1 MVQAVRIRQGVQR
14 SLFKHAGSFAFR
26 RGGIAVN
33 ASEFGCDDPG
43 SNPECGRSKGWL
55 LRSSSSSCSML
66 DARCSKLAAR
76 SSQPESRA
84 PFAHLDGQQ
93 CAHVTSTLRSSHRLS
108 RPPVRQNVGQA
119 FVPRRIQATPQ
130 HNSLAA
136 QRARAAQE
144 RGGVTVARRRR
155 EARPAGGRLG
165 ASRSRPDHQR
175 GRQPFPPT
183 RSLSL
188 SLSLGGFVSPPYPP
202 RGNSEMINQ

>member
-1 MVQAVRIRQGVQR
+1 
-14 SLFKHAGSFAFR
+14 
-26 RGGIAVN
+26 
-33 ASEFGCDDPG
+33 
-43 SNPECGRSKGWL
+43 
-55 LRSSSSSCSML
+55 ML

-108 RPPVRQNVGQA
+108 HPPVRQNVGQA

-188 SLSLGGFVSPPYPP
+188 CVIHQGSVHQIRSSPSDHAINGRLCHRRAPSAAGGICSLDPCRP
-202 RGNSEMINQ
+202 RSHNERCR